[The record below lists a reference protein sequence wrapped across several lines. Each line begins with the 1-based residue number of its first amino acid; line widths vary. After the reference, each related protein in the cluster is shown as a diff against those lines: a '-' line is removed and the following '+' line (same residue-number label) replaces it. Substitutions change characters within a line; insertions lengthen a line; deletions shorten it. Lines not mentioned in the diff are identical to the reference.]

1 MRRTRILIVDDEP
14 AIRKLLRANLEKNG
28 FEALSAGDGAEAL
41 KLVEREAPDLVV
53 LDIIMPRMDG
63 FETCRRL
70 REWSTIPIIMLSAK
84 DEEQDKVKCLEI
96 GADDYITKPFGS
108 GELVARINAVLRRTR
123 TRETAVTEP
132 NFVCGDVKIN
142 FVQRKVTVRR
152 KIVKLTPTEYNLLRE
167 LALNAEKVLTY
178 NQLLNRVWGAEYAQ
192 EREYLHVFTSRLRAK
207 IEEDRNN
214 PEYIVTIPG
223 VGYKFQ
229 LKNIL

>member
-28 FEALSAGDGAEAL
+28 FEAMSADDGAEAL

-108 GELVARINAVLRRTR
+108 GELVARINAVLRLTR
-123 TRETAVTEP
+123 ARETAVTEP

-207 IEEDRNN
+207 IEDDCNN
-214 PEYIVTIPG
+214 PEYIITIPG

-229 LKNIL
+229 LKS

>member
-28 FEALSAGDGAEAL
+28 FEAMSADDGAEAL

-123 TRETAVTEP
+123 ARETAVTEP
-132 NFVCGDVKIN
+132 NFMCGDVKIN

-207 IEEDRNN
+207 IEDDRNN
-214 PEYIVTIPG
+214 PEYIITIPG

-229 LKNIL
+229 LKS

>member
-28 FEALSAGDGAEAL
+28 FDAMSAGDGAEAL

-53 LDIIMPRMDG
+53 LDIMMPRMDG

-70 REWSTIPIIMLSAK
+70 REWSPIPIIMLSAK

-108 GELVARINAVLRRTR
+108 GELVARIKAVLRRTQA
-123 TRETAVTEP
+123 RETAVTEP

-229 LKNIL
+229 LKS

>member
-28 FEALSAGDGAEAL
+28 FEAMSAGDGAEAL

>member
-1 MRRTRILIVDDEP
+1 MRRTRILIVDNEP

-28 FEALSAGDGAEAL
+28 FEAMSADDGAEAL

-108 GELVARINAVLRRTR
+108 GELVARINAVLRLTR
-123 TRETAVTEP
+123 ARETAVTEP

-207 IEEDRNN
+207 IEDDRNN
-214 PEYIVTIPG
+214 PEYIITIPG

-229 LKNIL
+229 LKS

>member
-1 MRRTRILIVDDEP
+1 
-14 AIRKLLRANLEKNG
+14 
-28 FEALSAGDGAEAL
+28 
-41 KLVEREAPDLVV
+41 
-53 LDIIMPRMDG
+53 
-63 FETCRRL
+63 
-70 REWSTIPIIMLSAK
+70 MLSAK

-108 GELVARINAVLRRTR
+108 GELVARINAVLRLTR
-123 TRETAVTEP
+123 ARETAVTEP

-207 IEEDRNN
+207 IEDDRNN
-214 PEYIVTIPG
+214 PEYIITIPG

-229 LKNIL
+229 LKS

>member
-1 MRRTRILIVDDEP
+1 MRRTRILVVDDEP
-14 AIRKLLRANLEKNG
+14 AIRKLLRANLEKSG
-28 FEALSAGDGAEAL
+28 FDAMSAGDGAEAL
-41 KLVEREAPDLVV
+41 KLVEREAPDLLV

-70 REWSTIPIIMLSAK
+70 REWSPIPIIMLSAK

-108 GELVARINAVLRRTR
+108 GELVARIKAVLRRTR
-123 TRETAVTEP
+123 ARETAVAEP
-132 NFVCGDVKIN
+132 NFACGDVKIN
-142 FVQRKVTVRR
+142 FLQRKVTMHGT
-152 KIVKLTPTEYNLLRE
+152 IVKLTPTEYNLLRE

-207 IEEDRNN
+207 IEDDRNN

-229 LKNIL
+229 LKG

>member
-28 FEALSAGDGAEAL
+28 FEAMSADDGAEAL

-108 GELVARINAVLRRTR
+108 GELVARINAVLRLTR
-123 TRETAVTEP
+123 ARETAVTEP

-207 IEEDRNN
+207 IEDDRNN
-214 PEYIVTIPG
+214 PEYIITIPG
-223 VGYKFQ
+223 AGYKFQ
-229 LKNIL
+229 LKS

>member
-1 MRRTRILIVDDEP
+1 MRRTRILIVDNEP

-28 FEALSAGDGAEAL
+28 FEAMSADDGAEAL

-108 GELVARINAVLRRTR
+108 GELVARINAVLRLTR
-123 TRETAVTEP
+123 ARETAVTEP

-167 LALNAEKVLTY
+167 LALNDEKVLTY

-207 IEEDRNN
+207 IEDDRNN
-214 PEYIVTIPG
+214 PEYIITIPG

-229 LKNIL
+229 LKS

>member
-28 FEALSAGDGAEAL
+28 FEAMSADDGAEAL

-108 GELVARINAVLRRTR
+108 GELVARINAVLRLTR
-123 TRETAVTEP
+123 ARETAVTEP

-207 IEEDRNN
+207 IEDDRNN
-214 PEYIVTIPG
+214 PEYIITIPG

-229 LKNIL
+229 LKS

>member
-28 FEALSAGDGAEAL
+28 FEAMSADDGAEAL

-108 GELVARINAVLRRTR
+108 GELVARINAVLRLTR
-123 TRETAVTEP
+123 ARETAVTEP

-167 LALNAEKVLTY
+167 LALNDEKVLTY

-207 IEEDRNN
+207 IEDDRNN
-214 PEYIVTIPG
+214 PEYIITIPG

-229 LKNIL
+229 LKS

>member
-28 FEALSAGDGAEAL
+28 FEAMSADDGAEAL

-123 TRETAVTEP
+123 ARETAVTEP

-207 IEEDRNN
+207 IEDDRNN
-214 PEYIVTIPG
+214 PEYIITIPG
-223 VGYKFQ
+223 AGYKFQ
-229 LKNIL
+229 LKS

>member
-28 FEALSAGDGAEAL
+28 FEAMSAGDGAEAL

-123 TRETAVTEP
+123 ARETAVTEP

>member
-1 MRRTRILIVDDEP
+1 MRRTRILVVDDEP
-14 AIRKLLRANLEKNG
+14 AIRKLLRAYLEKNG
-28 FEALSAGDGAEAL
+28 FDAMSAGDGTEAL
-41 KLVEREAPDLVV
+41 KLVEREAPDLMV

-70 REWSTIPIIMLSAK
+70 REWSSIPIIMLSAK
-84 DEEQDKVKCLEI
+84 DEEQDKVKCLEN

-108 GELVARINAVLRRTR
+108 SELVARIKAVLRRTR
-123 TRETAVTEP
+123 ARETAVVEP
-132 NFVCGDVKIN
+132 DFTCGNVKIN
-142 FVQRKVTVRR
+142 FVQRKVTVRG
-152 KIVKLTPTEYNLLRE
+152 KIVKMTPTEYNLLRE

-178 NQLLNRVWGAEYAQ
+178 SQLLNRVWGAEYAQ

-207 IEEDRNN
+207 IEDDRTN

-229 LKNIL
+229 LKM

>member
-28 FEALSAGDGAEAL
+28 FEAMSADDGAEAL

-108 GELVARINAVLRRTR
+108 GELVARINAVLRLTR
-123 TRETAVTEP
+123 ARETAVTEP
-132 NFVCGDVKIN
+132 NFMCGDVKIN

-207 IEEDRNN
+207 IEDDRNN
-214 PEYIVTIPG
+214 PEYIITIPG

-229 LKNIL
+229 LKS

>member
-28 FEALSAGDGAEAL
+28 FEAMSADDGAEAL

-108 GELVARINAVLRRTR
+108 GELVARINALLRLTR
-123 TRETAVTEP
+123 ARETAVTEP

-207 IEEDRNN
+207 IEDDRNN
-214 PEYIVTIPG
+214 PEYIITIPG

-229 LKNIL
+229 LKS

>member
-28 FEALSAGDGAEAL
+28 FEAMSADDGAEAL

-123 TRETAVTEP
+123 ARETAVTEP

-207 IEEDRNN
+207 IEDDRNN

-229 LKNIL
+229 LKS

>member
-28 FEALSAGDGAEAL
+28 FEAMSADDGAEAL

-108 GELVARINAVLRRTR
+108 GELVARINAVLRLTR
-123 TRETAVTEP
+123 ARETAVTEP

-167 LALNAEKVLTY
+167 LALNDEKVLTY

-207 IEEDRNN
+207 IEDDRNN
-214 PEYIVTIPG
+214 PEYIITIPG
-223 VGYKFQ
+223 AGYKFQ
-229 LKNIL
+229 LKS

>member
-1 MRRTRILIVDDEP
+1 MRRTRILIVDNEP

-28 FEALSAGDGAEAL
+28 FEAMSADDGAEAL

-70 REWSTIPIIMLSAK
+70 REWSTIPIIILSAK

-108 GELVARINAVLRRTR
+108 GELVARINAVLRLTR
-123 TRETAVTEP
+123 ARETAVTEP

-207 IEEDRNN
+207 IEDDRNN
-214 PEYIVTIPG
+214 PEYIITIPG

-229 LKNIL
+229 LKS